1 MPDPKKS
8 VNHTLRTRQ
17 TSPLDLTAGKLATT
31 RCQPG
36 PRGSQRPRPLASAQA
51 QEAEGRRCGGG
62 ARRLPGRTAC
72 VAPPRKCR
80 VHALRRRRECILG
93 HQGGHKSCDG
103 GLLRNLSWKL
113 VPEEAADNREP
124 CCERARRGYR
134 TCGRKGFVMADDL
147 KRFLYKKLPSV
158 EGLHAIVVSDRD
170 GVPVIKVANDNAPE
184 HALRPG
190 FLSTFALATDQGSK
204 LGLSKNKSIIC
215 YYNTY
220 QVVQFN
226 RLPLVVSFIASS
238 NANTGLIVSLEKELA
253 PLFEELRQVVEV
265 S

>member
-1 MPDPKKS
+1 MSCNYIADDIWHGKS
-8 VNHTLRTRQ
+8 HSLQHKTTLEVLQNTHGS
-17 TSPLDLTAGKLATT
+17 SPFNLDKALSKEHPWGSHKSLGNRSETCGPGSSDLVQILCPTADVL
-31 RCQPG
+31 
-36 PRGSQRPRPLASAQA
+36 RPVTQGA
-51 QEAEGRRCGGG
+51 G
-62 ARRLPGRTAC
+62 ARRGPRWAGKGRGA
-72 VAPPRKCR
+72 AGGRALAASAGPLRKSHI
-80 VHALRRRRECILG
+80 VGQRRRKNCP
-93 HQGGHKSCDG
+93 
-103 GLLRNLSWKL
+103 LSDSGENQRAQK
-113 VPEEAADNREP
+113 PE
-124 CCERARRGYR
+124 
-134 TCGRKGFVMADDL
+134 DL

>member
-1 MPDPKKS
+1 MGSEQNIPPD
-8 VNHTLRTRQ
+8 
-17 TSPLDLTAGKLATT
+17 TAGHPGSSPQ
-31 RCQPG
+31 QP
-36 PRGSQRPRPLASAQA
+36 
-51 QEAEGRRCGGG
+51 
-62 ARRLPGRTAC
+62 RT
-72 VAPPRKCR
+72 
-80 VHALRRRRECILG
+80 G
-93 HQGGHKSCDG
+93 
-103 GLLRNLSWKL
+103 
-113 VPEEAADNREP
+113 
-124 CCERARRGYR
+124 
-134 TCGRKGFVMADDL
+134 
-147 KRFLYKKLPSV
+147 V

-238 NANTGLIVSLEKELA
+238 NANTGLIVSLEKELT

>member
-1 MPDPKKS
+1 M
-8 VNHTLRTRQ
+8 RT
-17 TSPLDLTAGKLATT
+17 SKY
-31 RCQPG
+31 
-36 PRGSQRPRPLASAQA
+36 
-51 QEAEGRRCGGG
+51 
-62 ARRLPGRTAC
+62 
-72 VAPPRKCR
+72 
-80 VHALRRRRECILG
+80 I
-93 HQGGHKSCDG
+93 
-103 GLLRNLSWKL
+103 
-113 VPEEAADNREP
+113 
-124 CCERARRGYR
+124 
-134 TCGRKGFVMADDL
+134 F
-147 KRFLYKKLPSV
+147 SV
-158 EGLHAIVVSDRD
+158 EIAVKPFAPYSVSSS
-170 GVPVIKVANDNAPE
+170 VANDSAPE

-253 PLFEELRQVVEV
+253 PLFEELIKVVEV

>member
-1 MPDPKKS
+1 MKDTYCRGGETGSPGKQKKW
-8 VNHTLRTRQ
+8 R
-17 TSPLDLTAGKLATT
+17 
-31 RCQPG
+31 
-36 PRGSQRPRPLASAQA
+36 
-51 QEAEGRRCGGG
+51 E
-62 ARRLPGRTAC
+62 
-72 VAPPRKCR
+72 PPRQLTYLSML
-80 VHALRRRRECILG
+80 HILEF
-93 HQGGHKSCDG
+93 HF
-103 GLLRNLSWKL
+103 LISWR
-113 VPEEAADNREP
+113 AAFAQNEQD
-124 CCERARRGYR
+124 
-134 TCGRKGFVMADDL
+134 
-147 KRFLYKKLPSV
+147 V

-220 QVVQFN
+220 QVIQFN

-238 NANTGLIVSLEKELA
+238 SANTGLIINLEKELA
-253 PLFEELRQVVEV
+253 PLFEELWQVVEV